1 MTPLHLQ
8 GRVTGTAGMAIGV
21 PQTFS
26 IALGAVLI
34 NVVDWRL
41 LLAIMGAVT
50 LACSVYLLTRQ
61 MQRPAEE
68 AVAAT

>member
-1 MTPLHLQ
+1 
-8 GRVTGTAGMAIGV
+8 MAIGV

-41 LLAIMGAVT
+41 LLATMGAVT
-50 LACSVYLLTRQ
+50 LA
-61 MQRPAEE
+61 
-68 AVAAT
+68 AASTS